1 MFDLCVWLISSSSP
15 RQWLWG
21 VMCSGWQVG
30 AVLVEVC
37 LLSISEVVSGTFPY
51 SILLLFFIFSTSLS
65 RLSVWIFPHWKQEC
79 YQPHFFLIIFQHFWR
94 KGLFQSLVWFFKIV
108 LSPVHC
114 AVKIELYAPTILPLS
129 IIIPNFWLN
138 HFWFLESFWIIVF
151 YHCNPPFLI
160 NLALFLSLIF
170 FLLVS

>member
-1 MFDLCVWLISSSSP
+1 MAGRSSTSGSLFVVNKWSCFWNFSIFYSS
-15 RQWLWG
+15 
-21 VMCSGWQVG
+21 
-30 AVLVEVC
+30 AVLYF
-37 LLSISEVVSGTFPY
+37 LYLSIQA
-51 SILLLFFIFSTSLS
+51 
-65 RLSVWIFPHWKQEC
+65 LSVWTFPHWKQEC
-79 YQPHFFLIIFQHFWR
+79 YQPHFFLIIFQNFWR